1 MKADYVLTRDEYDEL
16 KKAESELAELREE
29 TTPTVMG
36 ERILRLQTKQEN
48 VVRKLRAELL
58 DLRERYALVNA
69 EYEEM
74 MGQRD
79 QLQMLIQEWI
89 DGPLSTMIEV
99 GKERCPGRGAR
110 STLRLPQG

>member
-58 DLRERYALVNA
+58 DLRERYAHVNA
-69 EYEEM
+69 EYEKM

-79 QLQMLIQEWI
+79 RWKKKYEDIINSDFGI
-89 DGPLSTMIEV
+89 D
-99 GKERCPGRGAR
+99 RC
-110 STLRLPQG
+110 